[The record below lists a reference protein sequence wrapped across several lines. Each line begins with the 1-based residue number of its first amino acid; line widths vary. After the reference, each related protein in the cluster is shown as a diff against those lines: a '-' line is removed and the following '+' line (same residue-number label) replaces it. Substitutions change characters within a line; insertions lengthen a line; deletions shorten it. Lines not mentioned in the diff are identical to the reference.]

1 MNSNAPEEEDEE
13 DVKSGG
19 GVFIDAAWVFFVKVD
34 RMPLDLWFN
43 VYFQLAFIEKSLFTH
58 LNTILKIVVLVK
70 TLFVV

>member
-1 MNSNAPEEEDEE
+1 M
-13 DVKSGG
+13 G
-19 GVFIDAAWVFFVKVD
+19 FFVKVD